1 MTVKIKKPIFEEA
14 FRELE
19 KIVAEFE
26 SQEVDLEKG
35 LVHFERGM
43 ELAEFCKKH
52 LEGVQ
57 NKVVEIKKRFGGV
70 LGEGGNEKVG

>member
-1 MTVKIKKPIFEEA
+1 MASKIKKPTFEES

-26 SQEVDLEKG
+26 SKEVDLEKG
-35 LVHFERGM
+35 LAGFERGM
-43 ELAEFCKKH
+43 ELAQFCKKH
-52 LEGVQ
+52 LEEVE

-70 LGEGGNEKVG
+70 LGENEEGT